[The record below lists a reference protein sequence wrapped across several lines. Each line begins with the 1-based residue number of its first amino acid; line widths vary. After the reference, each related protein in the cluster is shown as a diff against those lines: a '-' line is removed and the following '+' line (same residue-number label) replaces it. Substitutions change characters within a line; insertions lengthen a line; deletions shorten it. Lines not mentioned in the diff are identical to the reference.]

1 MGPPTLWPH
10 SWGAVLAVLGGA
22 TGPNEMR
29 AELGGQRHGG
39 EDGRV
44 DGPRTEVNGVGDKC
58 QRYLAGGGPL
68 WER

>member
-29 AELGGQRHGG
+29 AELAVKDMAAKMAAWMDR
-39 EDGRV
+39 GR
-44 DGPRTEVNGVGDKC
+44 K
-58 QRYLAGGGPL
+58 
-68 WER
+68 